1 MSDEILIRCCAPTM
15 ARLKTGNM
23 FTCAFE
29 NRSQM
34 TDDLRRL
41 NQCLGRKGLR
51 TLPLRWRDG
60 EALDQLAVAQ

>member
-23 FTCAFE
+23 FACAFE

-34 TDDLRRL
+34 TDDLHRL

-51 TLPLRWRDG
+51 IPPLMWRDG
-60 EALDQLAVAQ
+60 KALDRLAVAQ